1 MQYIFI
7 FNKNKIRQEKE
18 CTYVNVRNVFQVFS
32 EAKIFFSV
40 GGRYYN
46 GEPITYSYIEDRIF
60 ENSRNVSIKL
70 HHRVGKYVKLQL
82 YFAAKWI
89 MISEVVFESGKTY
102 LIHLVNIDY
111 ITLNVIPGGVS
122 L

>member
-102 LIHLVNIDY
+102 LIHLVNIGY